1 MRKVILMIVC
11 AIVLVGCTREEVQD
25 GIASSLRG
33 ACAQRAED
41 CTVHCGAGEV
51 ADGRGQCRKE

>member
-1 MRKVILMIVC
+1 MCKIVLMMVC
-11 AIVLVGCTREEVQD
+11 AIVLVGCTREQVQD
-25 GIASSLRG
+25 GISSSLRG

-51 ADGRGQCRKE
+51 ADGRGQCHKE

>member
-1 MRKVILMIVC
+1 MMC
-11 AIVLVGCTREEVQD
+11 AIALAACTREQVQD
-25 GIASSLRG
+25 GVSSSLRG
-33 ACAQRAED
+33 ACAQRTED

>member
-1 MRKVILMIVC
+1 MRKVILIIVC
-11 AIVLVGCTREEVQD
+11 AIVLVGCTREQVQD
-25 GIASSLRG
+25 GITSSLRG

>member
-1 MRKVILMIVC
+1 MRRIILMIVC
-11 AIVLVGCTREEVQD
+11 AIILSACTREQVQD
-25 GIASSLRG
+25 GISSSLRG

-41 CTVHCGAGEV
+41 CTVHCGAGEI